1 MEKEYLK
8 KTLKILVCILIIGII
23 IYFYILEDQKSNIIV
38 NPRLSKQEQLELEI
52 EELKEENYKLEDELS
67 DVSSQL
73 EELQRDYAYAE
84 DLIDILQDQLEE
96 YGIEPYEL

>member
-1 MEKEYLK
+1 MKKEYLK
-8 KTLKILVCILIIGII
+8 KILKILVCILIFGII
-23 IYFYILEDQKSNIIV
+23 IYFYILENQKSNFII
-38 NPRLSKQEQLELEI
+38 NPKLSKQEQLELKI

-73 EELQRDYAYAE
+73 EDLQRDYAYAE

>member
-1 MEKEYLK
+1 MKKEYFK
-8 KTLKILVCILIIGII
+8 KILKILVCILIVGII
-23 IYFYILEDQKSNIIV
+23 IYFYILENQKSNIII
-38 NPRLSKQEQLELEI
+38 NPKLSKQEQLELKI

-96 YGIEPYEL
+96 YEIEPYEL

>member
-1 MEKEYLK
+1 MKKEYFK
-8 KTLKILVCILIIGII
+8 KILKILVCILIVGII
-23 IYFYILEDQKSNIIV
+23 IYFYILENQKSNIII
-38 NPRLSKQEQLELEI
+38 NPKLSKQEQLELKI

>member
-1 MEKEYLK
+1 MKKEYLK
-8 KTLKILVCILIIGII
+8 KTLKILVCILIFGII
-23 IYFYILEDQKSNIIV
+23 IYFYILENQKSNFII
-38 NPRLSKQEQLELEI
+38 NPKLSKQEQLELKI

-67 DVSSQL
+67 DISSQL
-73 EELQRDYAYAE
+73 EDLQRDYAYAE